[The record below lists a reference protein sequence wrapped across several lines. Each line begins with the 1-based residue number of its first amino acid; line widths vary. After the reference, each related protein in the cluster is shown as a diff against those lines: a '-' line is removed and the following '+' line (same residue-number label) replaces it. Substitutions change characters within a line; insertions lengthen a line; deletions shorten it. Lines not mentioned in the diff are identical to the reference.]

1 MLSIL
6 EDYWERLQALHA
18 DIERT
23 IAGLPQAALD
33 WAPGPEMNS
42 LAVLA
47 VHVAGAERYWIGDM
61 VGGDPSRWDRAAEFH
76 TRGVDAA
83 ALHARLAAALAHSQS
98 ALEKLTLADREAT
111 VVSPRDGRAFTGA
124 WCLAHAL
131 EHTALHLGQMQITRQ
146 LWEQRG

>member
-47 VHVAGAERYWIGDM
+47 VHVAGAE
-61 VGGDPSRWDRAAEFH
+61 
-76 TRGVDAA
+76 
-83 ALHARLAAALAHSQS
+83 
-98 ALEKLTLADREAT
+98 
-111 VVSPRDGRAFTGA
+111 
-124 WCLAHAL
+124 
-131 EHTALHLGQMQITRQ
+131 
-146 LWEQRG
+146 